1 MSFLY
6 PRTIAVSRPGTQPG
20 VGAQGYGGELP
31 STETPVA
38 SGLPASIQ
46 FYKERG
52 HNEAQLPGDVGK
64 TYDRILIPASAA
76 ALGLIRSRDII
87 TDDLGLRY
95 AVVKPYWNSL
105 GYNLMVE
112 RLET

>member
-20 VGAQGYGGELP
+20 FGAQGYGGELP

-52 HNEAQLPGDVGK
+52 RNEAQLPGDVGK

>member
-31 STETPVA
+31 STETPIA

-52 HNEAQLPGDVGK
+52 RNEAQLPGDVGK

-76 ALGLIRSRDII
+76 ALGLIMSRDII